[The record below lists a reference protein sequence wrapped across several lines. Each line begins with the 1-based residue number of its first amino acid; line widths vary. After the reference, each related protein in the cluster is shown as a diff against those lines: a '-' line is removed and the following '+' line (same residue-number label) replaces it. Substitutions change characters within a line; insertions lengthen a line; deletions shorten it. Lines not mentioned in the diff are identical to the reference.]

1 MNLIWNKI
9 MKLILLLIISF
20 SVMTSCRNQIEYLY
34 PIQVNDKYGYINRK
48 GKVVIEPEYL
58 YASEF
63 TEGCALIVVDTVWS
77 KCNYKYNYGELTYKY
92 GYINKSNKII
102 IDTSLIYVN
111 DYALKNY
118 DFLGLNELLCY
129 NGRIKFQEKNK
140 SNYLYEGYMD
150 KNGNIVISPI
160 HQYQYGTHFSN
171 DMAAVM
177 DENYRCGYIDING
190 DIIIDYIYE
199 NASEFSEGYAIVSSG
214 SDAFII
220 DKKGN
225 IQGKRISAES
235 SLDDIYVISPFKSGV
250 ALIKADSMLYNYSPP
265 QYMYID
271 KEGETHIL
279 PDGHYCLGFS
289 EGYGAIATEKGK
301 WYFVNTN
308 FDCVSDYYE
317 NISSFHEGLAVVCKN
332 GICGYINHNF
342 ELVIP
347 YQYNSCS
354 DFRNGLA
361 KFSIAIGDVSI
372 YGYIN
377 KKGKVIWQNKRF
389 ED

>member
-1 MNLIWNKI
+1 
-9 MKLILLLIISF
+9 
-20 SVMTSCRNQIEYLY
+20 MTSCRNQIEYLY

-271 KEGETHIL
+271 KEGETQIL